1 MQRAVGGREEG
12 EQVCGG
18 TWDLLDPAQL
28 REACRGI
35 AADKVSAGGALTDCT
50 VLNDLPQ
57 PYVTELDLRVA
68 SLPASAIEFL
78 RQTMPSAQNDAGESE
93 YNYER
98 WIEEVFEQEGQ

>member
-1 MQRAVGGREEG
+1 MEDQ
-12 EQVCGG
+12 
-18 TWDLLDPAQL
+18 TSPAQL
-28 REACRGI
+28 REAFRGI
-35 AADKVSAGGALTDCT
+35 AADKVSAGGASTDWT

-78 RQTMPSAQNDAGESE
+78 RQAMPSAPNDAGESE
-93 YNYER
+93 YDYER